1 MRIQKIKTLTDVFP
15 DWMTGGGIFTAL
27 QNFDVP
33 WKDEDIASS
42 LDLEYYGNVSGDKFI
57 SPLVTKLMD
66 GEELTTL
73 EINLL
78 ATAIMAVNGTNW
90 GKLWETLDYDYDPIQ
105 NYKMTE
111 IMTDDETVIEY
122 GKSSTR
128 TDDLTHRKTGTETLD
143 TDADETRT
151 DNLKDAKT
159 GTETRTDDL
168 TIETTPDLL
177 TTTNDSVYGF
187 NSSDA
192 TPTDDRTQSATGT
205 NTETDTGTV
214 ETEYDTEENHTG
226 TQRVIKDNTD
236 ETTYNTT
243 ETETGTQGT
252 VDSGSDTHTR
262 NYTLTRE
269 GNIGV
274 TTSQQ
279 MIESERNLWLW
290 NFFRNVVFP
299 DVDKIL
305 ALRIY

>member
-1 MRIQKIKTLTDVFP
+1 MKTLTDVFP

-33 WKDEDIASS
+33 WKDDNIASS

-111 IMTDDETVIEY
+111 TMTDDETVIEY

-128 TDDLTHRKTGTETLD
+128 TDNLTHRKTGTETLD
-143 TDADETRT
+143 IDADETRT
-151 DNLKDAKT
+151 DNLTDGKT

-168 TIETTPDLL
+168 TAETTPDLL

-187 NSSDA
+187 NSSEA
-192 TPTDDRTQSATGT
+192 VPTDDRTQSATGT
-205 NTETDTGTV
+205 NTETQTGTV
-214 ETEYDTEENHTG
+214 EMEYNTSETHTG
-226 TQRVIKDNTD
+226 TQRMIRDNTD

-243 ETETGTQGT
+243 DTDTGTQGT

-279 MIESERNLWLW
+279 MIESERNLWMW

>member
-1 MRIQKIKTLTDVFP
+1 MRIEKIKTLNDVFP
-15 DWMTGGGIFTAL
+15 DWKSGGGIFTAL
-27 QNFDVP
+27 QGFDVP
-33 WKDEDIASS
+33 WKNANINYQ
-42 LDLEYYGNVSGDKFI
+42 LDLEYYGNISGDKFI
-57 SPLVTKLMD
+57 SPLVKKLMD
-66 GEELTTL
+66 GETLTNIET
-73 EINLL
+73 NLL
-78 ATAIMAVNGTNW
+78 ATAIMAVHGTNW
-90 GKLWETLDYDYDPIQ
+90 GKLWETQSFEYDPIQ

-111 IMTDDETVIEY
+111 TMTDDETVIEY

-143 TDADETRT
+143 IDADETRT
-151 DNLKDAKT
+151 DNLTDGKT
-159 GTETRTDDL
+159 GTETREDDL
-168 TIETTPDLL
+168 TIETTPNLT
-177 TTTNDSVYGF
+177 TTTNDEIYGF
-187 NSSDA
+187 NSSEA
-192 TPTDDRTQSATGT
+192 SPTNDRTQSATGT

-214 ETEYDTEENHTG
+214 ETTYDTSETHTG
-226 TQRVIKDNTD
+226 TQRMVRDNTD

-243 ETETGTQGT
+243 ETDTGTQGV

-290 NFFRNVVFP
+290 NFFINVVFP